1 MDLANSRAPKSAL
14 ENGVSEIRVVVQEGK
29 FHQIKRMFHALG
41 KEIIYLKRIRIGS
54 IVLDPTLEEGTYRR
68 LTAGEVAA
76 LEKNGHM

>member
-1 MDLANSRAPKSAL
+1 MPAKL
-14 ENGVSEIRVVVQEGK
+14 EIIGDCEAKVIVQEGK

-41 KEIIYLKRIRIGS
+41 KEVIYLKRIRIGS
-54 IVLDPTLEEGTYRR
+54 VVLDPTLEEGTYRR

>member
-14 ENGVSEIRVVVQEGK
+14 DNEVSEIRVVVQEGK

-41 KEIIYLKRIRIGS
+41 KEVIYLKRIRIGS

>member
-1 MDLANSRAPKSAL
+1 M
-14 ENGVSEIRVVVQEGK
+14 VQEGK

-76 LEKNGHM
+76 LEKWTYVKYL